1 MKNRNVKQLAHKQ
14 LHKQFKTEIDA
25 AVYEF
30 QQLIR
35 TEEGALFFLEMMEE
49 WRSRHSDPE
58 PDPLQD
64 GEHHE
69 D

>member
-1 MKNRNVKQLAHKQ
+1 MKNNFKKHLNHKQ
-14 LHKQFKTEIDA
+14 IQNQAKTEIQQ
-25 AVYEF
+25 AVSEF

-35 TEEGALFFLEMMEE
+35 TEEGALFFLEMMDE

-64 GEHHE
+64 GEHLE